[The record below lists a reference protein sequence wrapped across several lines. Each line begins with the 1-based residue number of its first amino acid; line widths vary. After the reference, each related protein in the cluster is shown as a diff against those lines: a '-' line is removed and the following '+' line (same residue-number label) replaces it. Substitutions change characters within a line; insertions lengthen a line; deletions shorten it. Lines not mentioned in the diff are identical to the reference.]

1 MKKSERVFLILMLVL
16 AMNIAFMSH
25 ALAYIDP
32 SVTTYAIQAV
42 VGVAVAVGAVAAIWW
57 RKAKKKVADK
67 LGIDE
72 NAKKAVEADVLED
85 EDDDG

>member
-16 AMNIAFMSH
+16 SLNITFLAPALANVDPSGRAH
-25 ALAYIDP
+25 ALQ
-32 SVTTYAIQAV
+32 AIA
-42 VGVAVAVGAVAAIWW
+42 GGAVAVGAVAAIWW

-72 NAKKAVEADVLED
+72 NAKKSTEADVVED
-85 EDDDG
+85 EDDD